1 MTLRPRTTL
10 RPLLALGFLLAIH
23 SIHAEPIANTLPASP
38 SFEERCRSYLK
49 HAARPGRG
57 EPDAKISNKS
67 ALLLPGLLASI
78 VEVKDASDPKLTR
91 YMDETKRILR
101 GLEKNQTRLGPFEI
115 FFPIANHASAKRL
128 LGPILTGHPV
138 YPEYEKAVLAHQCR
152 WSDYKSN
159 GFGPPRSPIR
169 EAKTI
174 ADVSADIDNGNF
186 RLLVTAAGYLSAQ
199 EFPGLRT
206 VSKDPKSGAEKI
218 FTRDVILRE
227 MDLYIRRTYHSIATR
242 NISEYGAQTYLA
254 IDFAPIRVIAESAHD
269 PEIRRIAAGTLHCL
283 HSSLAAS
290 MNQGHYINSA
300 ARSKGEF
307 LGTGSAIGFIG
318 WLAFDTGKS
327 ARGDTVPFTVY
338 YALPG
343 AYRVPPA
350 IRPHTEFP
358 FVKRERIDQGGNFV
372 TVYTYQSGSFGM
384 TSSIESR
391 GAAKR
396 TKAGWDRDSFF
407 KEAGRHKLNWFGA
420 QAGGFSP
427 QWENSLQPYAAR
439 RDQRNG
445 RYYGTNPWS
454 YVKQYRGTQIGLAD
468 VNEGYPFRQVYSSYP
483 MDSLRARIVKAESG
497 WTLCHTGNV
506 MFAFRSLKPATKS
519 ADPWP
524 NKSFLTDWY
533 DYKKTAWILEAVE
546 APGNAAAKS
555 DAVIAKEL
563 DDFHQTLLQAKA
575 TATNL
580 DDAESKPPTLSYT
593 SPVHGKTLTL
603 DASVYPVPTDGEGID
618 VAKYPLLATYPE
630 KPGAPRVMQEKEE
643 LRWLEG
649 MGKPALELRFADWV
663 SPGSSR

>member
-1 MTLRPRTTL
+1 MPTR
-10 RPLLALGFLLAIH
+10 LLALISLLT
-23 SIHAEPIANTLPASP
+23 IHAAHANPPASTLPASP

-49 HAARPGRG
+49 HAARPGRS
-57 EPDAKISNKS
+57 EPDDRISNKS

-78 VEVKDASDPKLTR
+78 VEVKDASDPRLAR
-91 YMDETKRILR
+91 FMAETQRILR
-101 GLEKNQTRLGPFEI
+101 GLEKNQTRIGPFEI
-115 FFPIANHASAKRL
+115 YFPIANHASAKRL
-128 LGPILTGHPV
+128 LGPILTGHPG
-138 YPEYEKAVLAHQCR
+138 YKEYEKAVFAHQGR

-169 EAKTI
+169 EAKTL
-174 ADVSADIDNGNF
+174 ADVSGNIDNGNF

-199 EFPGLRT
+199 EFPEFRT
-206 VSKDPKSGAEKI
+206 VSKDPKTGKEKV

-227 MDLYIRRTYHSIATR
+227 MDLYLRRTYHSIATR

-254 IDFAPIRVIAESAHD
+254 IDFAPIRLIAESAHD
-269 PEIRRIAAGTLHCL
+269 PEIRRIAAGALDCL

-318 WLAFDTGKS
+318 WLAFGSDKPS
-327 ARGDTVPFTVY
+327 RADTVPFTVY

-343 AYRVPPA
+343 TYRLPPV

-372 TVYTYQSGSFGM
+372 TVYTYQSRSFGM

-420 QAGGFSP
+420 KPGGFSP

-439 RDQRNG
+439 RNQRNA

-483 MDSLRARIVKAESG
+483 MDSLRARIVKPDTG

-506 MFAFRSLKPATKS
+506 VFAFRSLKPPTKA

-546 APGNAAAKS
+546 APGNGAAKTDGEIS
-555 DAVIAKEL
+555 KEL
-563 DDFHQTLLQAKA
+563 ENFHQTLLRAKVTVA
-575 TATNL
+575 NL
-580 DDAESKPPTLSYT
+580 DDAETKPPTLSYT
-593 SPVHGKTLTL
+593 SPIHGKTLTL
-603 DASVYPVPTDGEGID
+603 DASVYPVPTDGEGME

-630 KPGAPRVMQEKEE
+630 KPGAPRVIQEKDE
-643 LRWLEG
+643 LRWLDG
-649 MGKPALELRFADWV
+649 TGKTAFELTFADWLK
-663 SPGSSR
+663 